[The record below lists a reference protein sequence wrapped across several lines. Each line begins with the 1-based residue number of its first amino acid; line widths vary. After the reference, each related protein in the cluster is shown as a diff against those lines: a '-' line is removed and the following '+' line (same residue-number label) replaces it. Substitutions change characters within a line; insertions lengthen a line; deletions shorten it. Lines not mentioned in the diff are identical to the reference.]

1 MPPLYPSP
9 GPFPSHQALAAVDKD
24 QVRKAYYETTSS
36 RALPGREVSE
46 EIRGE
51 NFLNVHCIGQRN
63 TRYLQWTRNFAPLTT
78 RVACHHTKTYVPLPL
93 GDNKINMDLAK
104 SFKSGWQQ
112 SKGGSSAAMD
122 GCSMY
127 EGHFVGCSAKELQNA
142 RQPSR
147 KPPQTLTHTVC
158 PAGAL
163 LELQSHE
170 HRRFAVPSGP
180 GLRSQRVKP
189 PRPNLEMGGAAVDPA
204 KRSAYS
210 REHLWLTAS
219 EPQLLPSHKDRP
231 VNNAEVNFEVLDARR
246 NPYMS
251 PGQ

>member
-112 SKGGSSAAMD
+112 SK
-122 GCSMY
+122 
-127 EGHFVGCSAKELQNA
+127 
-142 RQPSR
+142 
-147 KPPQTLTHTVC
+147 
-158 PAGAL
+158 
-163 LELQSHE
+163 E
-170 HRRFAVPSGP
+170 HRRFAAPSGP

>member
-1 MPPLYPSP
+1 
-9 GPFPSHQALAAVDKD
+9 
-24 QVRKAYYETTSS
+24 
-36 RALPGREVSE
+36 
-46 EIRGE
+46 
-51 NFLNVHCIGQRN
+51 
-63 TRYLQWTRNFAPLTT
+63 
-78 RVACHHTKTYVPLPL
+78 
-93 GDNKINMDLAK
+93 
-104 SFKSGWQQ
+104 
-112 SKGGSSAAMD
+112 MD

-170 HRRFAVPSGP
+170 HRRFAAPSGP

-210 REHLWLTAS
+210 REHQSRSCFPATKTA
-219 EPQLLPSHKDRP
+219 PSTTLK
-231 VNNAEVNFEVLDARR
+231 
-246 NPYMS
+246 
-251 PGQ
+251 

>member
-170 HRRFAVPSGP
+170 HRRFAAPSGP

-204 KRSAYS
+204 KR
-210 REHLWLTAS
+210 R
-219 EPQLLPSHKDRP
+219 
-231 VNNAEVNFEVLDARR
+231 
-246 NPYMS
+246 
-251 PGQ
+251 